1 MSHAVADEP
10 TVHMGLPLPH
20 GKLAI
25 WLFLVTEIMFFTGL
39 IGTYLILRNGTP
51 TDMNPWPRPHDV
63 HLAEWAGAVNTFV
76 LICSSLT
83 VVLGHFALS
92 KGNVKRATQYIA
104 VTLALGCVFLA
115 IKAYE
120 YVGKFSHE
128 ILPGRIFEKLDGPSG
143 PRFSRHV
150 EGQLK
155 EIVAEPE
162 HHGATPEAVK
172 AWDAFVAEASKKSK
186 AAADFATEAEKRRT
200 EAVEKIKKDN
210 EKDGADKIAA
220 AVRAEYDKTAKDIA
234 ANKQKTAEEI
244 ETSRKALAEGEN
256 TKSIAA
262 VADSWALLQKLPN
275 LSAKELNLEILG
287 TEGDT
292 EVSKHVR
299 PCDRVILPDG
309 KPYVVKQGLLEK
321 HEDLHVSYAISFGN
335 MWASCYFAMTGFH
348 ALHVLGG
355 LVVFVIILV
364 MAMRGNFKPHHEG
377 FVELTGLYW
386 HFVDIVWIF
395 LFPLL
400 YLV

>member
-51 TDMNPWPRPHDV
+51 TEMNPWPRPHDV

-83 VVLGHFALS
+83 VVLAHMALA
-92 KGNVKRATQYIA
+92 KGDVKRATQLIGA
-104 VTLALGCVFLA
+104 TLVLGCVFLG

-128 ILPGRIFEKLDGPSG
+128 ILPGFIFEKLEPTGNE
-143 PRFSRHV
+143 PRTGTGQRFTRHV
-150 EGQLK
+150 ENQLK
-155 EIVAEPE
+155 EIVEAPE
-162 HHGATPEAVK
+162 HHGASAAAAK
-172 AWDAFVAEASKKSK
+172 AWQSFVSSAEAKDKQTGE
-186 AAADFATEAEKRRT
+186 FVTEAEKRRT
-200 EAVEKIKKDN
+200 ETVEKIKKEN
-210 EKDGADKIAA
+210 EKESPEKVAS
-220 AVRAEYDKTAKDIA
+220 AVRAEYDKTEKEIA
-234 ANKQKTAEEI
+234 EHKRKTAAEI
-244 ETSRKALAEGEN
+244 EAARQAAI
-256 TKSIAA
+256 KSDSTIAP
-262 VADSWALLQKLPN
+262 VADSWALLKKLPG
-275 LSAKELNLEILG
+275 LSPKQLNLEIVG
-287 TEGDT
+287 SDHA
-292 EVSKHVR
+292 K
-299 PCDRVILPDG
+299 PCDMVTLPNG
-309 KPYVVKQGLLEK
+309 KPYVVEKGLLEK
-321 HEDLHVSYAISFGN
+321 HEDLHVSRAISFGN

-348 ALHVLGG
+348 AIHVLGG
-355 LVVFVIILV
+355 LVVFVIILL
-364 MAMRGNFKPHHEG
+364 MAWRGNFKPHHEHL
-377 FVELTGLYW
+377 VEYTGLYW